1 VPRAFGGAE
10 LPVVTVVRVVF
21 ILGAADL
28 ALAQIPQNDF
38 DFVDTL
44 VQATPETRSFFYGEV
59 LAGARFGNALAE
71 PGRKSRRD
79 LATTIVE
86 VEGGY
91 RL

>member
-1 VPRAFGGAE
+1 
-10 LPVVTVVRVVF
+10 
-21 ILGAADL
+21 
-28 ALAQIPQNDF
+28 LAQIPQNHF

-91 RL
+91 RLNGRKFYSTGALTADWVP